1 MNENEKLA
9 ARIVELTGWKLYEPP
24 RIITDTSDWMNIIRG
39 DIIRLGGRD
48 FVVKGNKHETRFGI
62 GEQPKYWVFSV
73 IDMESGEQK
82 IIKTEFNEEF
92 MAHIGIFKVRCYR
105 SPEKEGKVLE
115 IVKGDKRFMQGYSVF
130 DEKRNNIRVLDYIRG
145 QTFFNYIFSISKS
158 HEQYFH
164 EDLGELLWN
173 LTESIEAIEFL
184 HKHKFCHGDIRNDHI
199 IIEADT
205 GQYRWIDFDLN
216 QKVSDFDM
224 WSIGNVLSYCVGKGI
239 NSFQQVLRSKDFT
252 AAIKESLRP
261 TDASAF
267 YEYRIMNLKK
277 LYPYI
282 PERLNNI
289 LLHFTIKPKD
299 YYVNIGQLLEDY
311 RRMLER
317 DFPIR

>member
-1 MNENEKLA
+1 MKEIEKLR

-24 RIITDTSDWMNIIRG
+24 RIVTDTSNWMNIIRG
-39 DIIRLGGRD
+39 DIIRINGQD
-48 FVVKGNKHETRFGI
+48 FIVKGNKHETRFGI

-73 IDMESGEQK
+73 IDMESGKQK

-105 SPEKEGKVLE
+105 SPDKEGKVLD
-115 IVKGDKRFMQGYSVF
+115 IVKGDERFMQGYSAY
-130 DEKRNNIRVLDYIRG
+130 DEKGNNVRVIDYIKG
-145 QTFFNYIFSISKS
+145 ETFFNYIFHIKKS

-164 EDLGELLWN
+164 EDLGRLLWK
-173 LTESIEAIEFL
+173 LTDSIEAIEFL
-184 HKHKFCHGDIRNDHI
+184 HKKKFCHGDIRNDHI
-199 IIEADT
+199 IIESDT
-205 GQYRWIDFDLN
+205 GRYRWIDFDLN

-224 WSIGNVLSYCVGKGI
+224 WSIGNVISYCVGKGI
-239 NSFQQVLRSKDFT
+239 NSFQQVLRSKEFSQEV
-252 AAIKESLRP
+252 KESLVP

-282 PERLNNI
+282 PERLNDI

-299 YYVNIGQLLEDY
+299 FYVNIGQLLEDY

-317 DFPIR
+317 DFPI

>member
-1 MNENEKLA
+1 MKEIEKLT

-24 RIITDTSDWMNIIRG
+24 RIITDTSNWMNIIRG
-39 DIIRLGGRD
+39 DIIRIGGQD

-105 SPEKEGKVLE
+105 SPEKEGNVLD
-115 IVKGDKRFMQGYSVF
+115 IVKGDERFRQGYSAY
-130 DEKRNNIRVLDYIRG
+130 DEKGNNVRVIDYIKG
-145 QTFFNYIFSISKS
+145 ETFFNYIFHINKS

-164 EDLGELLWN
+164 EDLGRLLWK
-173 LTESIEAIEFL
+173 LTDSIEAIELL
-184 HKHKFCHGDIRNDHI
+184 HKKKVCHGDIRNDHI
-199 IIEADT
+199 IIESDT
-205 GQYRWIDFDLN
+205 GRYRWIDFDLN

-224 WSIGNVLSYCVGKGI
+224 WSIGNVISYCVGKGI
-239 NSFQQVLRSKDFT
+239 NSFQQVLRSKEFSQEV
-252 AAIKESLRP
+252 KESLVP

-277 LYPYI
+277 LYPYL
-282 PERLNNI
+282 PERLNDI

-299 YYVNIGQLLEDY
+299 FYVNIGQLLEDY

-317 DFPIR
+317 DFPI